1 MCIIIHLR
9 TLCNANISEKN
20 QTLNL
25 KEKFIKKI
33 NKKYYKY
40 TVYIQCKCQSIA
52 ECCTVESQNCCT
64 VESVLHG

>member
-40 TVYIQCKCQSIA
+40 TVYIQC
-52 ECCTVESQNCCT
+52 
-64 VESVLHG
+64 